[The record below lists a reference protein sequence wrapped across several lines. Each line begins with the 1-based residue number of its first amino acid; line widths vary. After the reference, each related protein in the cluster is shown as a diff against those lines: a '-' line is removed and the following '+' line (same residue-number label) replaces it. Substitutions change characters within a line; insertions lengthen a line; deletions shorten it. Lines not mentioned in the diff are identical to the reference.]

1 MNNEDMS
8 DVFEKINN
16 IAGQNNISP
25 EMVNNLFSMFNNS
38 NSFSNN
44 QDNTNSHS
52 GNSSKQD
59 YTDSTNTNN
68 SFGNSGIDFETI
80 MRMKTI
86 IDKMNTKDDPRS
98 NLLQSLKPYLKDSRK
113 SKVDQYIQLMNI
125 SRVMEVFPFIGGDNK
140 NASKQFIPL

>member
-16 IAGQNNISP
+16 FAGQNNISP

-38 NSFSNN
+38 NYSSNN
-44 QDNTNSHS
+44 ENNNHS
-52 GNSSKQD
+52 DNSSNQD
-59 YTDSTNTNN
+59 YNNSANTDS

-80 MRMKTI
+80 MKMKTI
-86 IDKMNTKDDPRS
+86 IDKMNTKNDPRS

-113 SKVDQYIQLMNI
+113 SKIDQYIQLMNM
-125 SRVMEVFPFIGGDNK
+125 SKVMDVFPFMGGDK
-140 NASKQFIPL
+140 KK

>member
-8 DVFEKINN
+8 DIFDKLNN

-25 EMVNNLFSMFNNS
+25 DMVNNLFTMFNNS
-38 NSFSNN
+38 NNSNN
-44 QDNTNSHS
+44 QNTTNSS
-52 GNSSKQD
+52 DNSSDQN
-59 YTDSTNTNN
+59 YNTSTNSQTN

-80 MRMKTI
+80 MKMKSI

-113 SKVDQYIQLMNI
+113 SKIDQYIQLMNM
-125 SRVMEVFPFIGGDNK
+125 SKVMDVFPFMGGDIK
-140 NASKQFIPL
+140 K